1 MSQENSTFF
10 DDILSMPEPDIDME
24 LYSLE
29 RQYKQLFGKSVP
41 RAMLPPSISD
51 DAIKEALSAC
61 IASSKDVLLDTLGI
75 KIDSTVLY

>member
-1 MSQENSTFF
+1 MTQENSTFF

-24 LYSLE
+24 LFSLE
-29 RQYKQLFGKSVP
+29 QQYKQLFGKAVP
-41 RAMLPPSISD
+41 KAMLPPSISD

-61 IASSKDVLLDTLGI
+61 ITSSKDVFLETLSV